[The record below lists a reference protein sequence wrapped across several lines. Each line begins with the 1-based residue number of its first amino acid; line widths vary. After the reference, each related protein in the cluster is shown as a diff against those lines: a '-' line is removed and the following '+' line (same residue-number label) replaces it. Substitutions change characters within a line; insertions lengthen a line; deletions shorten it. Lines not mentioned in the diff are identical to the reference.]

1 MAKMRP
7 EDYTMFTKSKP
18 WGYHPIL
25 VEQQIAEYDKA
36 INAITEKYLNA
47 RNTCLK
53 LGERIEQLENELRDM
68 HIQMSSLELP
78 ETSEVV
84 EHYVL
89 DDFKNY
95 NSTNADDSIPS
106 PSIVSNGKK
115 KPGIKKKTTNNSNNI
130 NGMKSKT
137 NKVNNN
143 NKNLNIITAGNDNS
157 GDDEDDGSFI
167 IIQ

>member
-36 INAITEKYLNA
+36 MNAITEKYLNA

-115 KPGIKKKTTNNSNNI
+115 KPGIKKKSTNNSNNNI
-130 NGMKSKT
+130 NGVKSKT
-137 NKVNNN
+137 NKSNN
-143 NKNLNIITAGNDNS
+143 NKNLNIITAGNDNN
-157 GDDEDDGSFI
+157 GNDEDDGSFV

>member
-115 KPGIKKKTTNNSNNI
+115 KPGIKKKSTNNSNNI
-130 NGMKSKT
+130 NGVKSKT
-137 NKVNNN
+137 NKSNNN
-143 NKNLNIITAGNDNS
+143 NNLNIITAGNDNN
-157 GDDEDDGSFI
+157 GDDEDDGSFV